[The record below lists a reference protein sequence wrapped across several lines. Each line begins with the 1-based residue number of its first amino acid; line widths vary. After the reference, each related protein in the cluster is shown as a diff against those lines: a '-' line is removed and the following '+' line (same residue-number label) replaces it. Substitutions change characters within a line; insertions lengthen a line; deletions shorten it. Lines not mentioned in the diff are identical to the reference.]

1 MSVFRP
7 KRAFLKQVGKKVTQ
21 KLIHQLLFWEKVLV
35 PLRIRHLEIRLT
47 TSKGLFGVRIPFG
60 DGLVV
65 IHADNT
71 SGKSTC
77 LMSVL

>member
-1 MSVFRP
+1 M
-7 KRAFLKQVGKKVTQ
+7 
-21 KLIHQLLFWEKVLV
+21 
-35 PLRIRHLEIRLT
+35 PLRFRHLEIRLGT
-47 TSKGLFGVRIPFG
+47 GQGPFGVRIPFG

-77 LMSVL
+77 LMSALYALGLEGMLNSSSQRGK